1 MNICI
6 ADAHRPQRE
15 VIERAL
21 SVRLGAQVTGYAC
34 VEDVLTSSMEFDV
47 FVVYKNFGHKMS
59 GVKGVA
65 EIRKRKPGAIIIGV
79 SERPD
84 AVYKFLPAGVDSFL
98 LRAGNEI
105 AELIDLIEENE
116 NKKLATVSSAA

>member
-1 MNICI
+1 
-6 ADAHRPQRE
+6 
-15 VIERAL
+15 
-21 SVRLGAQVTGYAC
+21 
-34 VEDVLTSSMEFDV
+34 
-47 FVVYKNFGHKMS
+47 MS